1 VLAAKEEGAP
11 VVPGMKEERR
21 PTRSEKQSRL
31 ALRPGIGA
39 IYCYRVW
46 DEVLPQ

>member
-1 VLAAKEEGAP
+1 
-11 VVPGMKEERR
+11 MKEERR
-21 PTRSEKQSRL
+21 PTQDKKRSQL
-31 ALRPGIGA
+31 ALRSGIGA